1 MKFAHRSLFALLMFV
16 LLGLAGVQADDTYK
30 PFVLGS
36 TSTGDL
42 NAKVNEVKGKLAG
55 QGFKILGE
63 YKPYAD
69 THIIIVTSSDLLKV
83 AAASKRGG
91 YAAVENVSVVKT
103 EGKIQVSYA
112 NPIYFQYAYRL
123 NGSLKPVAQK
133 LKNALGATETFGS
146 KKGLTEKQLKKYHY
160 TFGMEYFDEPY
171 EFKSYKSH
179 DAAVQAVTD
188 GLASGKGGLGEIYRL
203 DIPGTK
209 MTLFGVS
216 MKAGK
221 DGNQYMDDAFQMGI
235 IDFKALK
242 QAAYLPYTVMV
253 NDKEVEAL
261 NMRFRAAVHFPDL
274 KMAGSN
280 SFMKVMK
287 SPGAIEGAIW
297 EMLGGKPKAE
307 SEW

>member
-1 MKFAHRSLFALLMFV
+1 MKFAQRSFYVLLMFM
-16 LLGLAGVQADDTYK
+16 LLGLATAQADDRYK

-36 TSTGDL
+36 VSSGDL
-42 NAKVNEVKGKLAG
+42 SAKVGEVKGALAG
-55 QGFKILGE
+55 QGFKVVGE
-63 YKPYAD
+63 YQPYAD
-69 THIIIVTSSDLLKV
+69 TYILIVTSDDLLKV
-83 AAASKRGG
+83 AAASERGG

-103 EGKIQVSYA
+103 GGKIQVSYA

-123 NGSLKPVAQK
+123 NGSLESVAQK
-133 LKNALGATETFGS
+133 LKTALGAKETFGS
-146 KKGLTEKQLKKYHY
+146 KKGLTEKKLKKYHY
-160 TFGMEYFDEPY
+160 AWGMEYFDNPY
-171 EFKSYKSH
+171 EFRSYKSH
-179 DAAVQAVTD
+179 DAAVKAVAD
-188 GLASGKGGLGEIYRL
+188 GLAAGRGGLGEIYQL

-235 IDFKALK
+235 IDFADLK
-242 QAAYLPYTVMV
+242 HAAYLPYTVMV

-274 KMAGSN
+274 KMAGKN

-287 SPGAIEGAIW
+287 SPGAIKGAIW
-297 EMLGGKPKAE
+297 DMLGGEPK
-307 SEW
+307 